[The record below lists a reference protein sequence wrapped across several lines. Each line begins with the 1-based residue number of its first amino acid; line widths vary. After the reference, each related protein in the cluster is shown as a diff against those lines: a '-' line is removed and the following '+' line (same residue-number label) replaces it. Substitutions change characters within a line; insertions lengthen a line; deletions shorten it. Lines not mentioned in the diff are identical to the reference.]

1 MTDADLTAKQS
12 QDSKAGATTSS
23 LGDASM
29 ADLGKGFFNADVAK
43 PKPDY
48 VTSFEDEDTGG
59 FLGRPCGYER

>member
-29 ADLGKGFFNADVAK
+29 ADLGKGFFNADVAE
-43 PKPDY
+43 PTPDY
-48 VTSFEDEDTGG
+48 MMPFQDGDQGG
-59 FLGRPCGYER
+59 FLGRPTGYER